1 VLFKKLIKIDPSRK
15 VENFVEWPL
24 PLRGAMSARYYHHST
39 PIRSPD
45 AAPQHTAGSCTGKRK
60 ARARPSAFA
69 TPPHSEK
76 RLQMQFRPKQRERDA
91 LNAHGQY
98 QLWLVT

>member
-1 VLFKKLIKIDPSRK
+1 
-15 VENFVEWPL
+15 
-24 PLRGAMSARYYHHST
+24 MSARYYHHST

-45 AAPQHTAGSCTGKRK
+45 AAPQHTAGSGTGKRK